1 MIKRN
6 RIVLCFTL
14 ILLSLIFSL
23 SVFAV
28 GETPATGD
36 PSGTTPPAV
45 TPDPDP
51 TEKNEYILTWSADP
65 ADCGSIEVMYGSM
78 TAMGNAAKAEAGTEI
93 TMTAKPKTGY
103 LFKEW
108 ASDEFELAD
117 MFAPEITFKMP
128 AQNVELKA
136 VFEKETLY
144 TLNIEQDA
152 ANAGG
157 TSYIVSEKDLF
168 RAGETVRVDA
178 IAYEGHVFVEWG
190 ETCTTFDLTDAQK
203 QNSRL
208 EFQMPAEDVNLTM
221 TFKPITY
228 YFQIKIQG
236 EGEVEVLDKIPNES
250 GKYECT
256 VGEEIAIS
264 ATPGEDYAFI
274 NWTGVNGAEFD
285 PYDQSE
291 STLICPASDFTVT
304 ANFASAVMELTIS
317 SGEGG
322 SVTHEGTIRMGV
334 DTIYNLIAVP
344 EVGYVFS
351 GWECSSEKGKFA
363 NADKASTA
371 FTMPDENCTVTAF
384 FQKGGYELTV
394 KASPGGT
401 ARGAQGKYE
410 MGAVI
415 ALEAT
420 PMDGYVFSRWEC
432 VDSDALVDP
441 EKPKTKFRMP
451 GKDVEVL
458 AVFTLKTSAAEPT
471 VPSHS
476 SDEKGFPWV
485 GLSVVFFL
493 SAVCIVLVVLREKYH
508 LSYRYLIRKW
518 LRLE

>member
-1 MIKRN
+1 MKKRN
-6 RIVLCFTL
+6 RVVLCFTL
-14 ILLSLIFSL
+14 ILLSLMFSL
-23 SVFAV
+23 SVFAE
-28 GETPATGD
+28 GEVPATEG
-36 PSGTTPPAV
+36 TPPSV
-45 TPDPDP
+45 TPDPDQ
-51 TEKNEYILTWSADP
+51 TQEKEYLLTWTADP
-65 ADCGSIEVMYGSM
+65 ADYGSIEVMYGSM
-78 TAMGNAAKAEAGTEI
+78 TAMGNTVKAAPGTEI
-93 TMTAKPKTGY
+93 TMTAKPKTGC

-108 ASDEFELAD
+108 TSDEFELAD
-117 MFAPEITFKMP
+117 ISKPEITFRMP
-128 AQNVELKA
+128 ARNVDLKA

-144 TLNIEQDA
+144 TLNVEQDV

-157 TSYIVSEKDLF
+157 TSYIVSEKNLF

-190 ETCTTFDLTDAQK
+190 ESCATFDFTDAQK
-203 QNSRL
+203 NNSRL
-208 EFQMPAEDVNLTM
+208 EFRMPAEDVNLTM

-228 YFQIKIQG
+228 FFQIEIRG
-236 EGEVEVLDKIPNES
+236 EGEVEVPDKEPNDS

-264 ATPGEDYAFI
+264 ATAGEDFAFV
-274 NWTGVNGAEFD
+274 NWTGVNGVEFD

-304 ANFASAVMELTIS
+304 ANFASSVMELTIA

-344 EVGYVFS
+344 EVGYVFL

-363 NADKASTA
+363 NAEKASTA

-394 KASPGGT
+394 KASPGGI

-415 ALEAT
+415 ALEAI
-420 PMDGYVFSRWEC
+420 PMEGYVFSRWEC
-432 VDSDALVDP
+432 VDSNALTAP
-441 EKPKTKFRMP
+441 EKQKTSFRMP

-458 AVFTLKTSAAEPT
+458 AVFTLKISAGEPT
-471 VPSHS
+471 ATPQPPE
-476 SDEKGFPWV
+476 EKGFPWV
-485 GLSVVFFL
+485 GLSVVFVL
-493 SAVCIVLVVLREKYH
+493 SVLCIVLVVLREKYH

>member
-1 MIKRN
+1 MIKRKCV
-6 RIVLCFTL
+6 VLCFTL
-14 ILLSLIFSL
+14 ILLSFLFSL
-23 SVFAV
+23 SAFAE

-36 PSGTTPPAV
+36 PSGGTPPAV
-45 TPDPDP
+45 TPDPGQ
-51 TEKNEYILTWSADP
+51 TEESEYLLTWTVEPEDY
-65 ADCGSIEVMYGSM
+65 GSVEVMYGSM
-78 TAMGNAAKAEAGTEI
+78 TAMGNTVKTESGTQI

-108 ASDEFELAD
+108 TSDEFELVD
-117 MFAPEITFKMP
+117 NTVPEITFKMP

-144 TLNIEQDA
+144 TLNIEQDT

-178 IAYEGHVFVEWG
+178 IAYDGHVFVEWT
-190 ETCTTFDLTDAQK
+190 ETCTTFDLNDAQK
-203 QNSRL
+203 NNSRL
-208 EFQMPAEDVNLTM
+208 EFQMPAEDVTLSM
-221 TFKPITY
+221 AFKPITY

-236 EGEVEVLDKIPNES
+236 EGEVEVPDKIPNDS

-264 ATPGEDYAFI
+264 ATAGEDYAFI

-304 ANFASAVMELTIS
+304 ANFASSVMELTIA

-401 ARGAQGKYE
+401 AHGAQGKYE

-420 PMDGYVFSRWEC
+420 PMEGYVFSRWEC
-432 VDSDALVDP
+432 VDSDVLTDP
-441 EKPKTKFRMP
+441 EKPKTKLRMP

-458 AVFTLKTSAAEPT
+458 AVFTLKTSVGEP
-471 VPSHS
+471 S
-476 SDEKGFPWV
+476 SGPRAPEEKGFPWV
-485 GLSVVFFL
+485 GLSVVFVL